1 MRCRCGGALCVMRR
15 NDNGHRNIL
24 ATELKW
30 LYYRSRLLGEC
41 MVSNAFVESVET
53 QAAISPQAIA
63 FEADSCCMTYGEL
76 SSASNAIAAK
86 LREMTSDR
94 FPVVVFGHKDFRMV
108 ASFLGCL
115 KSCHAFVPV
124 DVELPASRIGDIL
137 SQLDSPFV
145 VCAAPLSG
153 ALAPYVATDR
163 VLDISGF
170 SDPAAL
176 IDAFSGCD
184 APASDIWVSGEETQ
198 YIIFTSGSTGKPK
211 GIEIS
216 ANNVCNFMQWVRTFP
231 VVREGGQ
238 VFLDQPPYSFDLSEY
253 ELVGALS
260 TGGRMH
266 AVSHELTADTRSLFA
281 DLAKSDVSVWVS
293 TPSFADLCLV
303 DPSFSESMLPSVK
316 LFLFCGEAL
325 RHATAAALRERFP
338 HAIVAN
344 TYGPTE
350 STVAVTYCEIGEAEL
365 ASDAPLPAGAPRPGT
380 EIRICDPETGESCAT
395 GDSGEIVIV
404 GDTVAKGYYR
414 NPEKTQKAFSQSSL
428 CDGTQV
434 RAYRTGDAG
443 HVDEQGVL
451 HCEGRFDS
459 LIKLHGFRI
468 ELEDVEE
475 NIRALRGVKQACVV
489 PVVHKESIAY
499 LKAFIVLQKHPD
511 GTPAYEELESD
522 AADCAACCDNGEG
535 KVEVPSK
542 LDLERSLKA
551 SLAARIPEY
560 MVPRRFALID
570 EMRLTPNGKIDRKA
584 LAASSRSKRA

>member
-1 MRCRCGGALCVMRR
+1 
-15 NDNGHRNIL
+15 
-24 ATELKW
+24 
-30 LYYRSRLLGEC
+30 
-41 MVSNAFVESVET
+41 MVSNAFVESVEA
-53 QAAISPQAIA
+53 QASIAPHSLA
-63 FEADSCCMTYGEL
+63 FEADSYRMTYGEL
-76 SSASNAIAAK
+76 SAASNAVAAR

-94 FPVVVFGHKDFRMV
+94 FPVVVFGHKDFRMI
-108 ASFLGCL
+108 ASFIGCL
-115 KSCHAFVPV
+115 KSGHAFVPV
-124 DVELPASRIGDIL
+124 DVELPPSRIGDIL

-145 VCAAPLSG
+145 ICAASLSE

-163 VLDISGF
+163 VLDISQF
-170 SDPAAL
+170 SEPAAL
-176 IDAFSGCD
+176 IGASLSCE
-184 APASDIWVSGEETQ
+184 APSSDKWVSGEETQ

-216 ANNVCNFMQWVRTFP
+216 ANNVRNFMQWVHTFP
-231 VVREGGQ
+231 VIRDGGQ

-260 TGGRMH
+260 TGGCLH
-266 AVSHELTADTRSLFA
+266 AVSHELTSDTRALFA
-281 DLAKSDVSVWVS
+281 DLAQSQVSVWVS

-303 DPSFSESMLPSVK
+303 DPSFCEDVLPNVK

-338 HAIVAN
+338 RAIVAN
-344 TYGPTE
+344 TYGPTD
-350 STVAVTYCEIGEAEL
+350 STVAVTYCEIGEDEL
-365 ASDAPLPAGAPRPGT
+365 ASDAPLPAGLPRSGT
-380 EIRICDPETGESCAT
+380 EIRICDPETGEPCAL

-414 NPEKTQKAFSQSSL
+414 NPEKTERAFSRATLS
-428 CDGTQV
+428 DGTQV

-443 HVDEQGVL
+443 HVDAQGVL

-475 NIRALRGVKQACVV
+475 NIRALKGVKQACVV

-511 GTPAYEELESD
+511 GTPAYEELEFD
-522 AADCAACCDNGEG
+522 ATGREG
-535 KVEVPSK
+535 GFDGAHGSVEVPSK

-560 MVPRRFALID
+560 MVPRRFSLID
-570 EMRLTPNGKIDRKA
+570 EMPLTPNGKIDRKA
-584 LAASSRSKRA
+584 LAASGPKRA